1 MLTKQQRAPLNVR
14 YNNPLNIRTGNDW
27 VGERERDI
35 DKGYEEFLTPAF
47 GFRAAYKLLM
57 TYKHK
62 YSAYTL
68 ETIINRWAPANGEHN
83 GQTYVNHTQSY
94 INYIGQRLGITSSD
108 PIPDHLYPELMLAM
122 ADFEGAKGAFNLNQA
137 REGVALAA

>member
-1 MLTKQQRAPLNVR
+1 MLTKQQSAPLNVR

-35 DKGYEEFLTPAF
+35 DKGYEDFITPAF

-68 ETIINRWAPANGEHN
+68 ETIINRWAPANGEHD

-94 INYIGQRLGITSSD
+94 IDYVGQRLGITSRD

>member
-1 MLTKQQRAPLNVR
+1 MLVKKQNNTPMNVR

-27 VGERERDI
+27 VGERERAI

-57 TYKHK
+57 TYKNK

-68 ETIINRWAPANGEHN
+68 ETILNRWAPANGEHN
-83 GQTYVNHTQSY
+83 GQTYVNHTQ
-94 INYIGQRLGITSSD
+94 NYIKYVGQRLGITAHD
-108 PIPDHLYPELMLAM
+108 AIPEHLYPELMLAM
-122 ADFEGAKGAFNLNQA
+122 SDFEGAKGAFNLHQA
-137 REGVALAA
+137 REGVTLA